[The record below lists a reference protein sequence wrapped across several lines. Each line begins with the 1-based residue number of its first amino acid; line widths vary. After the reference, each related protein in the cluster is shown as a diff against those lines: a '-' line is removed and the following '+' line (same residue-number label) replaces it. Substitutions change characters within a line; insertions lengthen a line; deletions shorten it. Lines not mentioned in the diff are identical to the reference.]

1 MRIQLTTCRLFY
13 VGYSITDPGAGIT
26 HNEQTHNQVSNLPE
40 PANTNGGVPTNAN
53 SEASGDG
60 STHSE
65 QPHTQ
70 VLNVPGP
77 VNTVEVVNPNPSHE
91 AFRDDRNQE
100 RNAATAGATEA
111 PNLNQEATVS
121 VAAAGAGAAETVP
134 QHPVG
139 TNLGCVTS
147 TPIQE
152 ESVDTVDEGATS
164 DETAPSKK
172 ANKHDQL
179 YGK

>member
-1 MRIQLTTCRLFY
+1 MRIQLTTWRLFY
-13 VGYSITDPGAGIT
+13 VGYSITDPGDGIT
-26 HNEQTHNQVSNLPE
+26 HNEQTHNQVPNLPE
-40 PANTNGGVPTNAN
+40 PANTDGVVPTNAN

-60 STHSE
+60 STDSE

-70 VLNVPGP
+70 VLNVPIP
-77 VNTVEVVNPNPSHE
+77 VNTDELANPNSNNE

-100 RNAATAGATEA
+100 KNAATAGATEA
-111 PNLNQEATVS
+111 PNLNQEATVP
-121 VAAAGAGAAETVP
+121 VAAAVAAAAETVP
-134 QHPVG
+134 LHPGG
-139 TNLGCVTS
+139 TNLGCLTS
-147 TPIQE
+147 TAIQE

-172 ANKHDQL
+172 ANKHDHL